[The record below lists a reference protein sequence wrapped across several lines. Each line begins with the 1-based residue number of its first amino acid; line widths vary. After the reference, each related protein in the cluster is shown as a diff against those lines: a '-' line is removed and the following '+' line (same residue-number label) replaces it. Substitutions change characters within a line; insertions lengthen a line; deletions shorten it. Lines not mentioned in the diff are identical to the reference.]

1 MIGKLK
7 CLHFHCFYSTY
18 LNTKVNLSLFE
29 EVGLFCGIP
38 SSIGVTGPR
47 RNASASLDGL
57 CRRNA
62 HRPLTLLA
70 LPSLL
75 LSYLRLN
82 KRRKNPHR
90 ICNRRDK
97 RAGALRRCRWGG
109 STRPPARNAGWRGGR
124 STDKGESD
132 KAVPKHKKYEIILRC
147 ETHRP

>member
-7 CLHFHCFYSTY
+7 CLRFHCFYSTY
-18 LNTKVNLSLFE
+18 LNTQVNLSLLE

-97 RAGALRRCRWGG
+97 RAGALRRCRWGRG
-109 STRPPARNAGWRGGR
+109 EYKAARPERGMEGR
-124 STDKGESD
+124 KGEARTESRT
-132 KAVPKHKKYEIILRC
+132 KRYETQTVHTR
-147 ETHRP
+147 